1 MTHNLNIEQIKSL
14 LARFYEG
21 KTTAEE
27 EQILV
32 DIFRRE
38 DIPEDLQ
45 QDKQL
50 FLVLAQVS
58 EQEMPSDIAEEITAF
73 VYNLGQTKIQPH
85 IYEDKQQKGVLF
97 HIKTPPKDKEFN
109 VPEVGTSVT
118 RAPHLLRRQVLRL
131 RSICSRSASSR
142 SHKPSGFFTVRL
154 NRFWYRV
161 AATMTLLL
169 ALGGGMWVHQRQI
182 SPFRDTCSTPEEAA
196 NAIFYAN
203 DIINNSS
210 ASFLRSTMVATER
223 MNDINE
229 TLGKIQPY
237 INQ

>member
-21 KTTAEE
+21 KTTPEE
-27 EQILV
+27 ERILV

-97 HIKTPPKDKEFN
+97 HIKTPPK
-109 VPEVGTSVT
+109 T
-118 RAPHLLRRQVLRL
+118 
-131 RSICSRSASSR
+131 
-142 SHKPSGFFTVRL
+142 
-154 NRFWYRV
+154 WYRV

-169 ALGGGMWVHQRQI
+169 ALGGGMWVHQRRI

-203 DIINNSS
+203 DIINSSS
-210 ASFLRSTMVATER
+210 ASFLRSTMVATEQ